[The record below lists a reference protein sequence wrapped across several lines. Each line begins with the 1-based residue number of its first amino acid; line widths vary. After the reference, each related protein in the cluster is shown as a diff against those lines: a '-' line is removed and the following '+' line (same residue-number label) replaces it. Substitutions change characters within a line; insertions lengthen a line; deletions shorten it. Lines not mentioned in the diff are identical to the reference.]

1 LNNDFPDPE
10 LLLSDPSFNK
20 FNSLGL
26 IDPIALRNLIIKSEY
41 RELRKKE
48 TQIESIFLLSEKFH
62 LSYDAINTI
71 LFRPRNKS
79 RRFYQASN
87 KPLPS
92 LS

>member
-1 LNNDFPDPE
+1 MSNSDFPDPK

-26 IDPIALRNLIIKSEY
+26 IDPIALRNFIIKSEY

-71 LFRPRNKS
+71 LFR
-79 RRFYQASN
+79 RRTRIQKASQIIFH
-87 KPLPS
+87 S
-92 LS
+92 